1 MANDNALK
9 VEMLVVYQKCMHN
22 HAASSR
28 GFLLDGCGLFE
39 APSGT
44 TAGSREAMF
53 CAVCGCHRNYHQRV
67 AVEIPQHYHSSRSS
81 SASHPHQQQQPASYP
96 HQQQQPASHPHHN
109 HRGGRGTMIIRREPA
124 SAPGRFAPEQAAAR
138 RQTPAASPALTTTP
152 ATRRVHSRAPH
163 RHAEG
168 TSAARQGVP
177 PQHGVRATRAKRI
190 TRAQTEMV
198 RALTE
203 RNNWKKFREYS
214 QAEVLRICSDFG
226 ITTLS
231 LRNCISS
238 LHRRRRK
245 AAIAAIDQH

>member
-1 MANDNALK
+1 MANDNALI
-9 VEMLVVYQKCMHN
+9 VEMLVMYKKCMHN
-22 HAASSR
+22 HAASR
-28 GFLLDGCGLFE
+28 GGFLLDGCSLFE

-44 TAGSREAMF
+44 TTGSHEAMF

-81 SASHPHQQQQPASYP
+81 SASHPQ
-96 HQQQQPASHPHHN
+96 QQQQPASHPHHH

-124 SAPGRFAPEQAAAR
+124 SAQGRFASEQAAAR
-138 RQTPAASPALTTTP
+138 RQTPAASSALTTSP
-152 ATRRVHSRAPH
+152 ATRRVQSRAPH

-177 PQHGVRATRAKRI
+177 PQHGVRAARRKRI

-203 RNNWKKFREYS
+203 RNDWKKFREYS

-226 ITTLS
+226 ITTLA
-231 LRNCISS
+231 LKNCISS